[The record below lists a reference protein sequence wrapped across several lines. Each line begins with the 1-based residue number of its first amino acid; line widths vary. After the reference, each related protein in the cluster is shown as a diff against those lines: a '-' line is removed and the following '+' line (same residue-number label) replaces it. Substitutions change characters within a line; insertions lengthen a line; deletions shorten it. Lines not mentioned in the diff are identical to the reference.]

1 MGDSP
6 MTAEPEKIGGFD
18 KWEITN
24 AFETLEKA
32 REILADD
39 KKVKAI
45 RIYAAK
51 RVKAT
56 EEVAA
61 QLNLEKTVGKKL
73 SAMYGEKKKNTH
85 HKKSGGY

>member
-1 MGDSP
+1 MGGALVS
-6 MTAEPEKIGGFD
+6 TESEKIGGFD

-24 AFETLEKA
+24 AYDTLEKA

-39 KKVKAI
+39 KKIKAI

-73 SAMYGEKKKNTH
+73 SAMYDKKNNPR
-85 HKKSGGY
+85 KKSEGY

>member
-1 MGDSP
+1 MGDDPVS
-6 MTAEPEKIGGFD
+6 TKSEKIGGYD
-18 KWEITN
+18 KWEISS
-24 AFETLEKA
+24 AYDTLENA
-32 REILADD
+32 REILADE
-39 KKVKAI
+39 KKIKAI

-51 RVKAT
+51 RAKAA

-73 SAMYGEKKKNTH
+73 SVMYGKKNNP

>member
-1 MGDSP
+1 MS
-6 MTAEPEKIGGFD
+6 TKSEKIGGYD
-18 KWEITN
+18 KWEISS
-24 AFETLEKA
+24 AFETLESA

-39 KKVKAI
+39 KKVGAI
-45 RIYAAK
+45 RTYAAK

-73 SAMYGEKKKNTH
+73 KCI
-85 HKKSGGY
+85 

>member
-1 MGDSP
+1 MEDLPVS
-6 MTAEPEKIGGFD
+6 TKSEKIGGFD
-18 KWEITN
+18 KWEISS
-24 AFETLEKA
+24 AYETLESA

-45 RIYAAK
+45 RIYAVK

-61 QLNLEKTVGKKL
+61 QLSLEKNTKAKLDKLYKKGK
-73 SAMYGEKKKNTH
+73 
-85 HKKSGGY
+85 

>member
-1 MGDSP
+1 MGGIAVSKS
-6 MTAEPEKIGGFD
+6 EKIGGFD
-18 KWEITN
+18 KWEISS
-24 AFETLEKA
+24 AYETLESAKA
-32 REILADD
+32 IMADD
-39 KKVKAI
+39 KKVAAI

-73 SAMYGEKKKNTH
+73 SKMYGKKNNPR
-85 HKKSGGY
+85 KKSGGY

>member
-1 MGDSP
+1 MEGIEVSTKKDE
-6 MTAEPEKIGGFD
+6 MIGGFN
-18 KWEITN
+18 KWEITS
-24 AFETLEKA
+24 AYDTLEKA
-32 REILADD
+32 REILADA

-61 QLNLEKTVGKKL
+61 QLKLEKTVGKKL
-73 SAMYGEKKKNTH
+73 SDMYENE
-85 HKKSGGY
+85 

>member
-1 MGDSP
+1 MEDSP
-6 MTAEPEKIGGFD
+6 VSTESEKIGGFD
-18 KWEITN
+18 KWEITS
-24 AFETLEKA
+24 AYDTLEKA
-32 REILADD
+32 REILADA

-61 QLNLEKTVGKKL
+61 QLKLEKTVGKKL
-73 SAMYGEKKKNTH
+73 SDMYENE
-85 HKKSGGY
+85 

>member
-1 MGDSP
+1 MS
-6 MTAEPEKIGGFD
+6 TKSEKIGGFD
-18 KWEITN
+18 KWEISS
-24 AFETLEKA
+24 AYETLESA

-45 RIYAAK
+45 RIYAVK

-61 QLNLEKTVGKKL
+61 QLSLEKNTKAKLDKLYKKGK
-73 SAMYGEKKKNTH
+73 
-85 HKKSGGY
+85 

>member
-1 MGDSP
+1 MGGTLVS
-6 MTAEPEKIGGFD
+6 TESEKIGGFD
-18 KWEITN
+18 KWEITS
-24 AFETLEKA
+24 AYDTLEKA

-39 KKVKAI
+39 KKVKAV
-45 RIYAAK
+45 RIYATK

-73 SAMYGEKKKNTH
+73 TKMYKGSTS
-85 HKKSGGY
+85 HKKGGGY

>member
-1 MGDSP
+1 MGDNPVAIKS
-6 MTAEPEKIGGFD
+6 EKIGGFD
-18 KWEITN
+18 KWEISS
-24 AFETLEKA
+24 AYETLESAKA
-32 REILADD
+32 IMADA
-39 KKVKAI
+39 KKVAAI

-73 SAMYGEKKKNTH
+73 SAMYGGEKKNTH

>member
-1 MGDSP
+1 MEDSP
-6 MTAEPEKIGGFD
+6 VSTKSEKIGGFD
-18 KWEITN
+18 KWDIES
-24 AFETLEKA
+24 AFDTLERA

-61 QLNLEKTVGKKL
+61 QLKLEKRVGKGL
-73 SAMYGEKKKNTH
+73 SKMYGKK
-85 HKKSGGY
+85 